1 MGSRHEVN
9 TDSMLRIRS
18 DEGEDDGE
26 DDDDEEEDVRQSP
39 LRWPRLQFHC
49 LGTEIAHQDKALFN

>member
-1 MGSRHEVN
+1 MRILHVHIHFRMGSRHEVN

-26 DDDDEEEDVRQSP
+26 DDDDDEEEDVRQSL
-39 LRWPRLQFHC
+39 LR
-49 LGTEIAHQDKALFN
+49 